1 MQALKRT
8 SSETQGQIVRAR
20 ESLNGMK
27 NMARRKVKNGEK
39 SPWGQCLIRPV
50 PNGRRRSGFWLG
62 GKNTKVFWHQ
72 SGARMAATVWNWSG
86 KTLSPGAL
94 LAVLYFSSC
103 HIFPPVYI
111 PFLTKE
117 VSLLY
122 TFHWQNLSM
131 EGIQNGTPFTYLLL
145 NAFNCFKGTVFW
157 IWINHKTRT
166 SSLLSRSN
174 KMHLITLF
182 GLFTDRHDWF
192 PYPFTYFNQW
202 NPYSFIAG
210 DKMSP
215 QTYLGQRYSMSCI
228 TRFSPNLSSFLG
240 CPCCTN

>member
-1 MQALKRT
+1 MWKEALVRGLSAPSKNFLTKLTCLRDAG
-8 SSETQGQIVRAR
+8 EGTQQ
-20 ESLNGMK
+20 SFK
-27 NMARRKVKNGEK
+27 
-39 SPWGQCLIRPV
+39 WGGSAL
-50 PNGRRRSGFWLG
+50 RS
-62 GKNTKVFWHQ
+62 N
-72 SGARMAATVWNWSG
+72 
-86 KTLSPGAL
+86 P
-94 LAVLYFSSC
+94 
-103 HIFPPVYI
+103 FPFYI

-145 NAFNCFKGTVFW
+145 NPFNCFKCTVFW

-202 NPYSFIAG
+202 IPILSLRG
-210 DKMSP
+210 
-215 QTYLGQRYSMSCI
+215 
-228 TRFSPNLSSFLG
+228 TRWAPRLILVSGTPWAV
-240 CPCCTN
+240 